1 MININ
6 KNKYII
12 ILLALYLFF
21 NVCFNKYDNFS
32 TKFESSFM
40 KLNIIKNTN
49 LKIKKIEIIK
59 DNIYALFSNGFI
71 YKYKTPINLLKYTK
85 LETEEQEEE
94 EEEREEEKV
103 IEINEDKVEENLKP
117 EDVWIKTIYEKTIN
131 NFISD
136 SDNNIYI
143 LTDNT
148 IEKINLGNNENNI
161 IVNSVN
167 KIKDFV
173 IYKTHILTIEN
184 DNIYIYK
191 ESKNE
196 DKQLLINTKLII
208 LKSIYISDNYIFFLG
223 KKYFNDKYI
232 LFRSNFNI
240 EILLG
245 EQNLENNNDE
255 EEEEEE
261 EYEKYINIS
270 PKNFGLLE
278 IYFLKKNIY
287 CIDKDNFIFGTT
299 LLENNKVEKW
309 NEIDISTKYKNLF
322 FYNNDILTVDNLDN
336 IFKINLIEYESVLE
350 KINEKQLEEKIVKE
364 KKIIEI
370 KKQEEI
376 FSKNNKT
383 LLWLVRILLLLVCSI
398 MCSLIKMINDTE
410 KKNNNLNLQ
419 KNKKK
424 VKKKVKKNKKK

>member
-1 MININ
+1 
-6 KNKYII
+6 
-12 ILLALYLFF
+12 
-21 NVCFNKYDNFS
+21 
-32 TKFESSFM
+32 M

-71 YKYKTPINLLKYTK
+71 YKYKIPINLLKYTK
-85 LETEEQEEE
+85 LETD
-94 EEEREEEKV
+94 EEEREEEKKIIQV
-103 IEINEDKVEENLKP
+103 KEDKVEEDLKA

-136 SDNNIYI
+136 SNNNIYI
-143 LTDNT
+143 LTDNN
-148 IEKINLGNNENNI
+148 IERINLGNNENKI
-161 IVNSVN
+161 IINSVN

-184 DNIYIYK
+184 DNIFIYK

-196 DKQLLINTKLII
+196 DKRILINTKLII

-240 EILLG
+240 EILLD

-255 EEEEEE
+255 EEE
-261 EYEKYINIS
+261 YEKYINIS
-270 PKNFGLLE
+270 PINFGLLE

-299 LLENNKVEKW
+299 LLENNKIEKW
-309 NEIDISTKYKNLF
+309 NEIDVDTKYKNLF

-364 KKIIEI
+364 KKEIEDKKKIIEI
-370 KKQEEI
+370 KEQEEN

-383 LLWLVRILLLLVCSI
+383 LLWLVRILLLLLLLLV
-398 MCSLIKMINDTE
+398 CSLIYMRNNTRKKE
-410 KKNNNLNLQ
+410 KNQ
-419 KNKKK
+419 KNQKKKK
-424 VKKKVKKNKKK
+424 VKKKEKSKEKSKKKIK